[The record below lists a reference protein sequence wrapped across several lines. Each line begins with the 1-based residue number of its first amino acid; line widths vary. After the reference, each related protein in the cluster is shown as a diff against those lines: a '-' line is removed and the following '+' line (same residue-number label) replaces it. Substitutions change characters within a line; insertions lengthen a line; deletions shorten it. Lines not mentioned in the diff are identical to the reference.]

1 MVTPTDGGA
10 KGREEEGGTP
20 SLWVPGSDLKMEEPV
35 HLLGLSRLKISILNK
50 LEMPGKLSSMD

>member
-1 MVTPTDGGA
+1 MEER
-10 KGREEEGGTP
+10 REGKEEGGTP